1 MKELIKRTSYG
12 LLFVVLVIGSILLSK
27 YAFALL
33 MLFVSQI
40 GSYEMLNLQLKHK
53 MKPSL
58 KWLILSSNLLFYSI
72 LIFVALELIAVKFL
86 ILTLLLILLPFL
98 HALFSKT
105 YTFPEIAATYW
116 PSLLLVSLPA
126 SLLIFMFNTSF
137 IGNLAGAQLII
148 SILFMVWINDVFAY
162 LVGVSIGRHRLF
174 ERISPKKSWEG
185 SIGGLVFTVL
195 AAVLYSYLTDFMPF
209 TTAIS
214 LAVIV
219 VIFGSLGDLIESMI
233 KRQAKVKDSGKII
246 PGHGGILDRF
256 DATFYAVPFVFIY
269 LILIQ

>member
-12 LLFVVLVIGSILLSK
+12 FLFVVLVIGSILFSK
-27 YAFALL
+27 YAFAVL
-33 MLFVSQI
+33 MLFVSLI
-40 GSYEMLNLQLKHK
+40 GTYELLNLQLQSKL
-53 MKPSL
+53 KPSL
-58 KWLILSSNLLFYSI
+58 SWPVLLSNLLFYAI
-72 LIFVALELIAVKFL
+72 LSLVALNFLAAKFL
-86 ILTLLLILLPFL
+86 VLILLLILLPFL

-105 YTFPEIAATYW
+105 YTFPEIAAAYW

-126 SLLIFMFNTSF
+126 SLLIFMYNSSF
-137 IGNLAGAQLII
+137 IGDIAGAQLII
-148 SILFMVWINDVFAY
+148 SILIMVWINDVFAY

-185 SIGGLVFTVL
+185 SIGGLIFTIS
-195 AAVLYSYLTDFMPF
+195 AAVLYSYFTDFVPLV
-209 TTAIS
+209 TAIS
-214 LAVIV
+214 LAAIV
-219 VIFGSLGDLIESMI
+219 VLFGSLGDLIESMI
-233 KRQAKVKDSGKII
+233 KRQANVKDSGKII

>member
-12 LLFVVLVIGSILLSK
+12 FIFVILVIGSILFSK
-27 YAFALL
+27 YAFAAL
-33 MLFVSQI
+33 MLSVSLI
-40 GSYEMLNLQLKHK
+40 GTYEMLIMQLQKK

-58 KWLILSSNLLFYSI
+58 SSMVLLISFLFYST
-72 LIFVALELIAVKFL
+72 LSLIALKLIAEKYL
-86 ILTLLLILLPFL
+86 ILTLLFVLFPFL
-98 HALFSKT
+98 HALFSKSFSFT
-105 YTFPEIAATYW
+105 EIAVIYW

-126 SLLIFMFNTSF
+126 SLLIFFYNSNYVSDF
-137 IGNLAGAQLII
+137 AGPQLII
-148 SILFMVWINDVFAY
+148 SVLLMVWINDVFAY

-174 ERISPKKSWEG
+174 KRISPKKSWEG
-185 SIGGLVFTVL
+185 SIGGLVFTVS
-195 AAVLYSYLTDFMPF
+195 AAAIYSYYTDFM
-209 TTAIS
+209 TLGTAVG

-219 VIFGSLGDLIESMI
+219 VLFGSLGDLIESMI
-233 KRQAKVKDSGKII
+233 KRQANVKDSGKII